1 MSVTLK
7 IDQQDVNYQQWN
19 FPGGE
24 TGILIPTGPVAGVT
38 YKITWNYSG
47 DHEMMVI
54 AQMVD
59 VIRRS
64 NHLVNPK
71 IELYLP
77 YMPYARQDRVCT
89 PGESHALKV
98 FTNWLNS
105 LKFDMVEVVDPHSYV
120 TEALVDNLY
129 TIPQEVVFGDFLRC
143 QGAVYDVLIA
153 PDAGAAKK
161 TQACAS
167 VHYAMTSVMPQIR
180 VANKVRID
188 GVVTVNMST
197 TGLTG
202 KRVCVIDDICDGG
215 ATFISL
221 AECFNGHH
229 PVEPECLDLFV
240 THGIFSNES
249 NLKIMSG
256 GYSGIKGYSGI
267 YTHNLMN
274 QEASKYVNN

>member
-1 MSVTLK
+1 MSVTFK
-7 IDQQDVNYQQWN
+7 IDQQDVNYHQWK

-24 TGILIPTGPVAGVT
+24 TGILIPTGPVTGVT

-47 DHEMMVI
+47 DHEMMTV

-64 NHLVNPK
+64 SHLVNPK
-71 IELYLP
+71 IELYIP
-77 YMPYARQDRVCT
+77 YMPYARQDRVCA

-120 TEALVDNLY
+120 TEALVDNLH

-167 VHYAMTSVMPQIR
+167 VHYAMTSVMPEIR

-188 GVVTVNMST
+188 GAVTVNMST
-197 TGLTG
+197 TGLTN

-249 NLKIMSG
+249 NLKMMSHV
-256 GYSGIKGYSGI
+256 YSDI

>member
-1 MSVTLK
+1 MSVALK
-7 IDQQDVNYQQWN
+7 IDGRDIDFQQWK

-24 TGILIPTGPVAGVT
+24 VGVLMPRCPIVGVS
-38 YKITWNYSG
+38 YEITWNYSG
-47 DHEMMVI
+47 DHEMMTV

-64 NHLVNPK
+64 DRPANSK
-71 IELYLP
+71 IRLCLP

-98 FTNWLNS
+98 FTNWMNS

-120 TEALVDNLY
+120 TEALVDNLH
-129 TIPQEVVFGDFLRC
+129 TVPQEAVFGDFLRC
-143 QGAVYDVLIA
+143 RGAVYDVLIA

-180 VANKVRID
+180 VANKVRKE
-188 GVVTVNMST
+188 GRVVVSLDV
-197 TGLTG
+197 GG
-202 KRVCVIDDICDGG
+202 IDDICDGG

-249 NLKIMSG
+249 NLKMMSRV
-256 GYSGIKGYSGI
+256 YSGI

-274 QEASKYVNN
+274 QEASNYVNI